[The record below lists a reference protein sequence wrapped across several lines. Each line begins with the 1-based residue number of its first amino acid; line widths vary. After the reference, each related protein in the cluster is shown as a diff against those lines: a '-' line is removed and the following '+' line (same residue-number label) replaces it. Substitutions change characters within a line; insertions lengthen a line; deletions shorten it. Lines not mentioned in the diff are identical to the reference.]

1 MCVRECA
8 ACACSS
14 GPPLD
19 VRTARCGLPSS
30 SARGH
35 RRLRASE
42 GPRARSGARL
52 ASCGRRL
59 GRMRCAP
66 AASRDVGGSRG
77 ACLTLRR
84 PDEAPSVFCPL
95 LTDAPC
101 ALHRAPPRPAA
112 PHMRAD
118 NLEIIDVWAD
128 NLEVRGSAQAQPP
141 PQPFACPLA
150 ATIGISPLRLSQQR
164 HTCPRLRAVRRI
176 VVLWQPLRKW
186 ALAGGW
192 QSVFRRV
199 GSCAC

>member
-1 MCVRECA
+1 MCSMRVLVRSTPGRTHSAVRA
-8 ACACSS
+8 AEQQRTRA
-14 GPPLD
+14 PP
-19 VRTARCGLPSS
+19 TARLRGASCAER
-30 SARGH
+30 SALGQ
-35 RRLRASE
+35 LWTA
-42 GPRARSGARL
+42 PRAHAMRPCSLARRGGL
-52 ASCGRRL
+52 TRRVPHA
-59 GRMRCAP
+59 AP
-66 AASRDVGGSRG
+66 ARRGSL
-77 ACLTLRR
+77 C
-84 PDEAPSVFCPL
+84 SVFCPL

-128 NLEVRGSAQAQPP
+128 NLEVRGSAQSEPP